1 MFQNFKNKHFRKDFT
16 LQWKIFYKFN
26 HILHANKNLKMG
38 KNFMK
43 NILEYMNKYFISKQ
57 AEHKCLTTI
66 KIKITLKLSHKF

>member
-1 MFQNFKNKHFRKDFT
+1 
-16 LQWKIFYKFN
+16 
-26 HILHANKNLKMG
+26 MG